1 MKVQFRFKSA
11 RLAENAAAKLPVA
24 CDWSIV
30 RDRTSD
36 AYLEIPE
43 DYEDYFE
50 RYLYTPY
57 RQQES

>member
-11 RLAENAAAKLPVA
+11 RLAEDAATKLPIA
-24 CDWSIV
+24 CEWRIV

-50 RYLYTPY
+50 RYLYTSY
-57 RQQES
+57 RQQEA